1 MKYVRIVNVCLVI
14 SIMFFL
20 LPGYGY
26 GMPAHFGRVAD
37 PVTGAAVAN
46 AQVFV
51 MRAGTMEKA
60 DVFAN

>member
-1 MKYVRIVNVCLVI
+1 MKCTRIVNVCLVI
-14 SIMFFL
+14 SIIFFI

-26 GMPAHFGRVAD
+26 AMKTHHGRVAD

-51 MRAGTMEKA
+51 MGAGTMLSLIHI
-60 DVFAN
+60 